1 MKGIRVFVDAIM
13 LRGGCTELKWS
24 YIQRGVLTRKQRFG
38 NTEIHREEGHVMM
51 EAEIGIMLP

>member
-38 NTEIHREEGHVMM
+38 NAEIHREEGHVMM